1 MSVRLRSISL
11 VPRPSYTAADGLH
24 HCAYQAG
31 DETTGSTL
39 NVVRRIPFGD
49 QAVDR
54 REAEIFWP

>member
-1 MSVRLRSISL
+1 M
-11 VPRPSYTAADGLH
+11 
-24 HCAYQAG
+24 AYIREHRITNLDVGTVQ
-31 DETTGSTL
+31 EHWRSTL